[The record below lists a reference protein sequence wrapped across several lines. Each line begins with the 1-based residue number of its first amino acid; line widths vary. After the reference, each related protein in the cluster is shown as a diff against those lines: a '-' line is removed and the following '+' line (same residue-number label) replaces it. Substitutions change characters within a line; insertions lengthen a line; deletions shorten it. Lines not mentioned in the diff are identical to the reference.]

1 MTSKTGSST
10 VNTNPLKRNLNQVY
24 GNTKS
29 NTNLSNKTKN
39 EDSHYE
45 SLVKKIKSIV
55 DETQPSDSEK
65 INLINNILIGS
76 DNKENI
82 CSNNE

>member
-55 DETQPSDSEK
+55 DET
-65 INLINNILIGS
+65 
-76 DNKENI
+76 
-82 CSNNE
+82 